1 MYTSYPSGWLVRFIL
16 FIPDHTT
23 ASLDITFTI
32 PDDPLGLYLLYKE
45 HGAGHDIYRDLA
57 PTTDNGQAFG
67 FYTGEAMRAIFTVT
81 DIPGKAIN
89 GAWSPWANCTVD
101 GLDRIMDMGMKEMG
115 DNFTAHMCALW
126 IAGSAYAAM
135 AGNHTP
141 NEFPTAPN
149 KPVWVENDL
158 VVYVENWAKW
168 LVGFLDRFDNAAARC
183 WYELVVRG
191 KEVPPEWTTFHWG
204 DGHPWA
210 GYQPRA
216 YGCAAYIW
224 NRWDNYTYGPA
235 DTIRFMHDSQTNY
248 QAQLGELGPYPF
260 MYTIHTDDRY
270 KVWLLNQYTEGTYQL
285 GAWHGMPYPGYQKDY
300 RLDSLAYCPGTIPFS
315 NIFRI
320 VIRGGSAFT
329 GKVGDCTIWYCVND
343 VPPLFNGDDGWTLTT
358 TIDQVTILPDS
369 AVENAHFS
377 SGYQPDH
384 DTDVEPKPA
393 APNYLPATNGE
404 WKQVIIRPE
413 DATLADADF
422 NFRFEDTDKW
432 RWWWMII
439 GFWLT
444 DAGVAPPQSIV
455 YRYDGR
461 SGTIVEALFP
471 NDDAGFARACSDY
484 GGCTWQEKFENN
496 ILGHLARMTNPANG
510 EDYIIADWY
519 GCTLPGSTS
528 MEVEQHDIDLACKV
542 MVDINPVKADTE
554 EVNINSQSKL
564 RVTYGGVCDNGDA
577 VFRSEEAVQ
586 NFMEQQAVRFRDY
599 KYPSTVEVAYS
610 RDENGDID
618 KFFRRSKLA
627 ETPFTDGISYKAA
640 LDSVFYTAH
649 EYTYIDAK
657 EVWFIDA
664 CYLLWRITGEPRYR
678 PVHTPLKGSVNQ
690 MGNAA
695 DASQVPVE
703 HGGYLFDRNEPWHN
717 KGTVQLKD
725 TSINGV
731 YLINYAW
738 TGEKVQDGDVIESG
752 LPDAQ
757 PMWGGSTSK
766 GPRYEPDWFVVY
778 DVKAWVDWNTMLND
792 PTGYTDGLIDWSKV
806 PDYLIVNPEKPRG
819 HPTWGAVNADV
830 QKIKESEQ
838 IPQGAPFFGEYLNN
852 FFSAHTEPTHGGYK
866 CVPVTFTNGRCICNW
881 LVNGK
886 EPVLADYPVHPEA
899 YATYY
904 YAGQAIPESPQRW
917 CHMYIATKNQ
927 MWLDAAIRAWVYQP
941 NGDATTEGQ
950 SLLIIGYLINPE
962 GVLSNNRHFIA
973 DSMAHQDFVRRNTGL
988 TNDAHKDH
996 YKFKISAKRHALNY
1010 AMSLAYGTDGGTTWK
1025 GAICGTGY

>member
-16 FIPDHTT
+16 FQIDHTT

-32 PDDPLGLYLLYKE
+32 PDDPLETNLLYKE

-57 PTTDNGQAFG
+57 IPDDNGQAFG
-67 FYTGEAMRAIFTVT
+67 FYTGEAMRAIGLYT

-89 GAWSPWANCTVD
+89 GAWSPWANPTTD

-115 DNFTAHMCALW
+115 DNFTVHMCALW

-135 AGNHTP
+135 AGCTVP

-149 KPVWVENDL
+149 KPVWVENDFTA
-158 VVYVENWAKW
+158 YVENWAKW
-168 LVGFLDRFDNAAARC
+168 LVGFLDRFDNHTARC

-191 KEVPPEWTTFHWG
+191 KEVPPELVVFHWG

-216 YGCAAYIW
+216 YNAAAYIW

-235 DTIRFMHDSQTNY
+235 DTWTTMHDSQTNY
-248 QAQLGELGPYPF
+248 QAQLGELGPGCA

-270 KVWLLNQYTEGTYQL
+270 KVWLLNQIRFGTYQL
-285 GAWHGMPYPGYQKDY
+285 GAWHGMPYPGYQY
-300 RLDSLAYCPGTIPFS
+300 PFRLDSLAYCPGTIPFS
-315 NIFRI
+315 NIYTE

-329 GKVGDCTIWYCVND
+329 GKVGDCTIKDYVND
-343 VPPLFNGDDGWTLTT
+343 VPPLFNGDDGWTLTFR
-358 TIDQVTILPDS
+358 IDQVTILPDS

-377 SGYQPDH
+377 WYCQPDH

-393 APNYLPATNGE
+393 APNYTTITNGE

-413 DATLADADF
+413 DATLSGYDF

-432 RWWWMII
+432 RWWWMLPA
-439 GFWLT
+439 FWLT

-455 YRYDGR
+455 YRADAR

-471 NDDAGFARACSDY
+471 NDDAGFIIGCSDY

-496 ILGHLARMTNPANG
+496 IYDGLARMTNPANG
-510 EDYIIADWY
+510 EDYIIADARA
-519 GCTLPGSTS
+519 CTLPGSTS
-528 MEVEQHDIDLACKV
+528 MEVEQHDIDLGHKV

-554 EVNINSQSKL
+554 EVNWYGQSKL

-577 VFRSEEAVQ
+577 LACSEEAVQ
-586 NFMEQQAVRFRDY
+586 NFMEQQAVRFRINS
-599 KYPSTVEVAYS
+599 YPSTVEVAYS
-610 RDENGDID
+610 RDENGDIV
-618 KFFRRSKLA
+618 FRFRRSKLA
-627 ETPFTDGISYKAA
+627 ETPFTDGISYDYK

-657 EVWFIDA
+657 DKFFIDA
-664 CYLLWRITGEPRYR
+664 CYLLWRITGEPRYKAA
-678 PVHTPLKGSVNQ
+678 HTPLKGSVNQ

-695 DASQVPVE
+695 DAEVWPVE

-717 KGTVQLKD
+717 RPVVQLKD

-731 YLINYAW
+731 YLINYASQV
-738 TGEKVQDGDVIESG
+738 EKVQDGDVIESG

-757 PMWGGSTSK
+757 KGTGGSTSK
-766 GPRYEPDWFVVY
+766 GPRYEPDWFVVWTG
-778 DVKAWVDWNTMLND
+778 KAWVDWNTMLND
-792 PTGYTDGLIDWSKV
+792 PTGYTPMWIDWSKV
-806 PDYLIVNPEKPRG
+806 PDYLIVNPEKPYDV
-819 HPTWGAVNADV
+819 PTWGAVNADV
-830 QKIKESEQ
+830 QKIKESEDGL
-838 IPQGAPFFGEYLNN
+838 QGAPFFGEYLNN
-852 FFSAHTEPTHGGYK
+852 FFSAHRGHTHGGYK
-866 CVPVTFTNGRCICNW
+866 CVPVTFTNGRCQIPW

-886 EPVLADYPVHPEA
+886 EPVLADYPVHPTEP
-899 YATYY
+899 ATYY

-917 CHMYIATKNQ
+917 ICNYIATKNQ
-927 MWLDAAIRAWVYQP
+927 MWLDAAIRAWEAYP

-950 SLLIIGYLINPE
+950 SLLIIGYCHMPE

-973 DSMAHQDFVRRNTGL
+973 DSMAVYQFVRRNTGL

-996 YKFKISAKRHALNY
+996 YLINISAKRHALNY
-1010 AMSLAYGTDGGTTWK
+1010 AMSLAYGHQDGTTWK